1 LFNEILSF
9 SKKKKKELKKNGAFF
24 ALMSYAPRNWW
35 LPPEKKANINA
46 MQLLTPPKELWLL

>member
-1 LFNEILSF
+1 MKYSHLA
-9 SKKKKKELKKNGAFF
+9 KKKKELKKNGAFF